1 MDMDRR
7 TFLGALSGAAATALM
22 SRNTAWAE
30 EEHKINTI
38 GIQLYTV
45 RDALKRDYDGTL
57 AQLAQMG
64 YREVE
69 SGKDHDKPDPHEMHD
84 ALVRH
89 GLTSPSYHVDWS
101 SLGDDWPKVI
111 EANKIV
117 GRTYLVNPW
126 IDEEVRNKPDGWK
139 HATETL
145 NRAGEI
151 SQKAGIQFAYHNHWI
166 EFVPLAD
173 GRLPYD
179 ILLENLDPNLVKM
192 EMDLGWITVGGQD
205 PVKYF
210 ERYPGRFPL
219 VHVKDVHEV
228 PDAASVRSSRFAG
241 EHMTILADVGTGII
255 NWKRIFAHSE
265 QAGIKHYF
273 VEHDNPKDCMK
284 TARVSAEYLQ
294 KLRF

>member
-1 MDMDRR
+1 MDRR
-7 TFLGALSGAAATALM
+7 TFLGVFSGAAATALM
-22 SRNTAWAE
+22 SRNPVWAE
-30 EEHKINTI
+30 EEHKINPI

-57 AQLAQMG
+57 AQLVEMG

-84 ALVRH
+84 ALMRH
-89 GLTSPSYHVDWS
+89 GLTSPSYHVDWK
-101 SLGDDWPKVI
+101 SLGDDWPNVI

-126 IDEEVRNKPDGWK
+126 IDEEVRDKPDGWK
-139 HATETL
+139 HATDTL
-145 NRAGEI
+145 NRAGETAK
-151 SQKAGIQFAYHNHWI
+151 KAGIQFAYHNHWI

-173 GRLPYD
+173 GTLPYD

-210 ERYPGRFPL
+210 ERYPGRFPM
-219 VHVKDVHEV
+219 VHVKDVHQV

-255 NWKRIFAHSE
+255 DWKRIFAHSE

-273 VEHDNPKDCMK
+273 VEHDNPKDSLK
-284 TARVSAEYLQ
+284 TARVSCEYLQ

>member
-210 ERYPGRFPL
+210 ERYPGRFPM

-255 NWKRIFAHSE
+255 NWKRIFAQSE

>member
-1 MDMDRR
+1 MDRR
-7 TFLGALSGAAATALM
+7 TFLGVLSGAAATALM
-22 SRNTAWAE
+22 TRGSVWAE
-30 EEHKINTI
+30 EEHKINPI

-57 AQLAQMG
+57 AQLVEMG

-84 ALVRH
+84 ALMRH
-89 GLTSPSYHVDWS
+89 GLTSPSYHVDWK
-101 SLGDDWPKVI
+101 SLGDDWPNVI

-126 IDEEVRNKPDGWK
+126 IDEEVRDKPDGWK
-139 HATETL
+139 HATDTL
-145 NRAGEI
+145 NRAGETA
-151 SQKAGIQFAYHNHWI
+151 QKAGIQFAYHNHWI

-173 GRLPYD
+173 GTLPYD
-179 ILLENLDPNLVKM
+179 ILLANLDPNLVKM

-210 ERYPGRFPL
+210 ERYPGRFPM
-219 VHVKDVHEV
+219 VHVKDVHQV

-255 NWKRIFAHSE
+255 DWKRIFAHSE

-273 VEHDNPKDCMK
+273 VEHDNPKDCLK

>member
-1 MDMDRR
+1 MDRR
-7 TFLGALSGAAATALM
+7 TFLGVLSGATATALM
-22 SRNTAWAE
+22 SRNLMWAD

-69 SGKDHDKPDPHEMHD
+69 SGKDHDKPDPHEMRGT
-84 ALVRH
+84 LMRH
-89 GLTSPSYHVDWS
+89 GLTSPSYHVDWA

-126 IDEEVRNKPDGWK
+126 IDEDVRNKPDGWK
-139 HATETL
+139 HATDTL

-173 GRLPYD
+173 GKLPYD

-210 ERYPGRFPL
+210 ERYPGRFPM

-228 PDAASVRSSRFAG
+228 PDAAGVRSSRFAG

-273 VEHDNPKDCMK
+273 VEHDNPKDGLE
-284 TARVSAEYLQ
+284 TARVSCEYLQ

>member
-1 MDMDRR
+1 MNRR
-7 TFLGALSGAAATALM
+7 TFLSALSGTALAATVASKLA
-22 SRNTAWAE
+22 RGE
-30 EEHKINTI
+30 EAHRIKTI

-57 AQLAQMG
+57 AQLATIG

-69 SGKDHDKPDPHEMHD
+69 SGKDHDLPSPKAMRA
-84 ALVRH
+84 ALARH
-89 GLTSPSYHVDWS
+89 GLISPSYHVDWES
-101 SLGDDWPKVI
+101 MTTNWSKII
-111 EANKIV
+111 EDNKIV
-117 GRTYLVNPW
+117 GRTHLVNPW

-139 HATETL
+139 HAAEVL
-145 NRAGEI
+145 NRAGET
-151 SQKAGIQFAYHNHWI
+151 SKKAGIQLAYHNHWI

-173 GRLPYD
+173 GKLPYD

-210 ERYPGRFPL
+210 QRYPGRFVM

-228 PDAASVRSSRFAG
+228 PDTASLRAGRFEG
-241 EHMTILADVGTGII
+241 EKMTILADVSKGII
-255 NWKRIFAHSE
+255 DWKRIFAHSE

-273 VEHDNPKDCMK
+273 VEHDNPTNSME
-284 TARVSAEYLQ
+284 TARVSYAYLEQ
-294 KLRF
+294 LRF

>member
-1 MDMDRR
+1 MNRR
-7 TFLGALSGAAATALM
+7 TFLSTLSGAALAATAA
-22 SRNTAWAE
+22 SRLARGE
-30 EEHKINTI
+30 EPHRIQTI

-57 AQLAQMG
+57 AQLATTG

-69 SGKDHDKPDPHEMHD
+69 SGKDHDLPSPKAMRA
-84 ALVRH
+84 ALARH
-89 GLTSPSYHVDWS
+89 GLTSPSSHVDWE
-101 SLGDDWPKVI
+101 SLTTNWSKVI
-111 EANKIV
+111 EDNKIM

-126 IDEEVRNKPDGWK
+126 IDENVRNKPDGWK
-139 HATETL
+139 HAAEVL
-145 NRAGEI
+145 NRAGET
-151 SQKAGIQFAYHNHWI
+151 SKTAGIQLAYHNHWI

-173 GRLPYD
+173 GKLPYD

-210 ERYPGRFPL
+210 QRYPGRFVM

-228 PDAASVRSSRFAG
+228 PDTASLRAGRFAG
-241 EHMTILADVGTGII
+241 EKMTILADVGKGII
-255 NWKRIFAHSE
+255 DWKRIFAHSE

-273 VEHDNPKDCMK
+273 VEHDNPTNSME
-284 TARVSAEYLQ
+284 TARVSYAYLER
-294 KLRF
+294 LRF

>member
-1 MDMDRR
+1 MMDRR
-7 TFLGALSGAAATALM
+7 TFLGTLTGAAATAMM
-22 SRNTAWAE
+22 SRSRAWAAD
-30 EEHKINTI
+30 EHRIKTI

-57 AQLAQMG
+57 AELVKIG

-69 SGKDHDKPDPHEMHD
+69 SGKDHDLPDPKAMRA
-84 ALVRH
+84 ALDRA
-89 GLTSPSYHVDWS
+89 GLTSPSFHVGWDG
-101 SLGDDWPKVI
+101 LGADWPKII

-117 GRTYLVNPW
+117 GRKYLVNPW
-126 IDEEVRNKPDGWK
+126 VDEEVRDKPDGWK
-139 HATETL
+139 HAAETL
-145 NRAGEI
+145 NHAGEI
-151 SQKAGIQFAYHNHWI
+151 AKKSDIQFAYHNHWI

-173 GRLPYD
+173 GKLPYD

-192 EMDLGWITVGGQD
+192 EMDLGWATVGGQD

-210 ERYPGRFPL
+210 QRYPGRFPL
-219 VHVKDVHEV
+219 VHVKDLHEV

-241 EHMTILADVGTGII
+241 EHMTILADVGTGVID
-255 NWKRIFAHSE
+255 WKRIFAHSE

-273 VEHDNPKDCMK
+273 VEHDNPKDGLQ
-284 TARVSAEYLQ
+284 TARVSYAYLE

>member
-1 MDMDRR
+1 MDRR
-7 TFLGALSGAAATALM
+7 TFLGVVSGAAATALV
-22 SRNTAWAE
+22 SRNMLWAE
-30 EEHKINTI
+30 EAHKINTL

-84 ALVRH
+84 ALMRH
-89 GLTSPSYHVDWS
+89 GLTSPSYHA
-101 SLGDDWPKVI
+101 DWPKVI

-126 IDEEVRNKPDGWK
+126 IDENVRNKPDGWK
-139 HATETL
+139 HAAETL
-145 NRAGEI
+145 NRAGETAK
-151 SQKAGIQFAYHNHWI
+151 KADIQFAYHNHWI

-173 GRLPYD
+173 GKLPYD

-192 EMDLGWITVGGQD
+192 EMDLGWITVGDQD

-210 ERYPGRFPL
+210 ERYPGRFPM
-219 VHVKDVHEV
+219 VHVKDVHSV

-255 NWKRIFAHSE
+255 DWKRIFAHSE

-273 VEHDNPKDCMK
+273 VEHDNPKDGMK
-284 TARVSAEYLQ
+284 TARVSCEYLQ

>member
-1 MDMDRR
+1 MDRR
-7 TFLGALSGAAATALM
+7 TFLGVFSGAAATALM
-22 SRNTAWAE
+22 SRKPVWAE
-30 EEHKINTI
+30 EEHKINPI

-84 ALVRH
+84 ALMRH
-89 GLTSPSYHVDWS
+89 GLTSPSYHVDWK

-126 IDEEVRNKPDGWK
+126 IDEEVRDKPDGWK
-139 HATETL
+139 HAADTL
-145 NRAGEI
+145 NRAGETA
-151 SQKAGIQFAYHNHWI
+151 QKADIQFAYHNHWI

-173 GRLPYD
+173 GTLPYD
-179 ILLENLDPNLVKM
+179 ILLKNLDPNLVKM

-210 ERYPGRFPL
+210 ERYPGRFPM
-219 VHVKDVHEV
+219 VHVKDVHQV

-241 EHMTILADVGTGII
+241 EHMTILADVGTGVID
-255 NWKRIFAHSE
+255 WKRIFAHSQ

-273 VEHDNPKDCMK
+273 VEHDNPKDCLR
-284 TARVSAEYLQ
+284 TAQVSCEYLQ

>member
-1 MDMDRR
+1 MDRR
-7 TFLGALSGAAATALM
+7 TFLGVFSGAAATALM
-22 SRNTAWAE
+22 TRNPVWAE
-30 EEHKINTI
+30 EEHKINPI

-57 AQLAQMG
+57 AQLVEMG

-69 SGKDHDKPDPHEMHD
+69 SGKDHDKPDPHEMRD

-89 GLTSPSYHVDWS
+89 GLTSPSYHVDWK
-101 SLGDDWPKVI
+101 SLGDDWPNVI

-126 IDEEVRNKPDGWK
+126 IDEEVRDKPDGWK
-139 HATETL
+139 HATDTL
-145 NRAGEI
+145 NRAGETA
-151 SQKAGIQFAYHNHWI
+151 QKAGIQFAYHNHWI

-173 GRLPYD
+173 GTLPYD
-179 ILLENLDPNLVKM
+179 ILLANLDPSLVKM

-210 ERYPGRFPL
+210 ERYPGRFPM
-219 VHVKDVHEV
+219 VHVKDVHQV

-255 NWKRIFAHSE
+255 DWKRIFAHSE

-273 VEHDNPKDCMK
+273 VEHDNPKDSLK
-284 TARVSAEYLQ
+284 TARVSCEYLQ

>member
-1 MDMDRR
+1 MDRR
-7 TFLGALSGAAATALM
+7 TFLGSLSGAAAAAMM
-22 SRNTAWAE
+22 SRKLAWAAD
-30 EEHKINTI
+30 EHRINPL

-45 RDALKRDYDGTL
+45 RDALKKDYDGTL
-57 AQLAQMG
+57 AQLVQMG

-69 SGKDHDKPDPHEMHD
+69 SGRDHDKPNPKEMRE
-84 ALVRH
+84 ALDH
-89 GLTSPSYHVDWS
+89 AGLTSPSYHVDWK
-101 SLGDDWPKVI
+101 SLGTDWPKVI
-111 EANKIV
+111 EDNKIV

-126 IDEEVRNKPDGWK
+126 IDEEVRDKPDGWK
-139 HATETL
+139 HAADTL
-145 NRAGEI
+145 NQAGEI
-151 SQKAGIQFAYHNHWI
+151 AQKAGIQFAYHNHWI

-173 GRLPYD
+173 GKMPYD
-179 ILLENLDPNLVKM
+179 ILLGSCDPNLVKM

-210 ERYPGRFPL
+210 QRYPGRFCM
-219 VHVKDVHEV
+219 VHVKDVHRI

-241 EHMTILADVGTGII
+241 EHMTILADVGTGLVD
-255 NWKRIFAHSE
+255 WKRIFANSG

-284 TARVSAEYLQ
+284 TARVSSEYLQ